1 MPMTSAPQNGC
12 YGQTVMSVVLKD
24 GKVPYLYKGI
34 GSESGR
40 QPSFFTV
47 KHILGYGKYIDFY
60 KKILYNILLSPFTPF
75 NTRQKRYNNLY
86 MVKTLTSFE
95 ELGNSIGG
103 IGNGNGL
110 ENPQIGGGGSGK
122 KSAKENIVANQ
133 ESFRIKRA
141 KEIWGKMNPKDKQKI
156 SAQFAMLSGS
166 AKKEAI
172 YNWIGNQMDEAGS
185 SFSHEKRVHQSVNDL
200 IVELDEKTPT
210 PRSAALR
217 KLGYSRADLE
227 PKEYTAEVIDQI
239 VAMKIKKGDPIPL
252 LEEIKK
258 KNEEKEKRKLEPKQE
273 NNRVKELKNLG
284 YTPENSEDISEA
296 DLNWALATG
305 TPYGVSLPYRV
316 SNAPAEIA
324 AKIGTREQNLRESR
338 ELFEKMK
345 TFDGSLEEAKKLID
359 EQYALYLEIEELNK
373 DIHDWKVGKQ
383 KTRYEKTHKVAE
395 PPINLPAE
403 EQK

>member
-1 MPMTSAPQNGC
+1 
-12 YGQTVMSVVLKD
+12 
-24 GKVPYLYKGI
+24 
-34 GSESGR
+34 
-40 QPSFFTV
+40 
-47 KHILGYGKYIDFY
+47 
-60 KKILYNILLSPFTPF
+60 
-75 NTRQKRYNNLY
+75 

-122 KSAKENIVANQ
+122 KSAKEDIVANQ
-133 ESFRIKRA
+133 ERFRIKKA

-185 SFSHEKRVHQSVNDL
+185 SFSHEKRAHQSVNDL

-227 PKEYTAEVIDQI
+227 PKEYTAEVIDEI
-239 VAMKIKKGDPIPL
+239 VVKKIKKGQPIPL

-258 KNEEKEKRKLEPKQE
+258 RKEEKEKRKFEPKQE
-273 NNRVKELKNLG
+273 NIRVKDLESLG
-284 YTPENSEDISEA
+284 YTSENSKNISRKDFE
-296 DLNWALATG
+296 WAIATS
-305 TPYGVSLPYRV
+305 TPYGASLPPRIFG
-316 SNAPAEIA
+316 ATPEIA
-324 AKIGTREQNLRESR
+324 AKVGTREQNLRENR
-338 ELFEKMK
+338 ELLEKMK
-345 TFDGSLEEAKKLID
+345 NFTGTIEEAKKLID
-359 EQYALYLEIEELNK
+359 EQYALYIELEEINK
-373 DIHDWKVGKQ
+373 EIHEWNVDRQ
-383 KTRYEKTHKVAE
+383 KERYEKEHKVGE
-395 PPINLPAE
+395 PPVNLPIE
-403 EQK
+403 EKK